1 LRVDH
6 PETVARAHV
15 ARGLDAFRE
24 GRLDAAEKEARA
36 ALNVDGKRPEAHF
49 LVGLLALEKKDW
61 RTAIS
66 AFGTVTL
73 INPYDRAAW
82 AHLARLFQ
90 RVGHF
95 DRADVAL
102 SRSLGAGAVDPETAD
117 LIGTALAQFGRH
129 REAETWHAK
138 AFAAAPARADFAINV
153 AASNLFLG
161 RDGAAAAALDP
172 FIEAGGVPQAE
183 WLYSTLRR
191 ARSRA
196 RADRLMARAE
206 NAGAPGARAFLGY
219 AAGKDYEDCALWDDA
234 FAAFDLGARAKRASI
249 EFDEQAEAAQFKAL
263 AETFTEEWAARAGA
277 GYDDPAPIFIVGQPR
292 TGTTLV
298 ERILAGHSMIE
309 AAGELQQFGLCVRR
323 LARAPL
329 DAPIDRAA
337 AAAGA
342 DPRALGEAYI
352 RAAAPM
358 RIGRSRFI
366 DKLPRN
372 YLHIP
377 LIAKAL
383 PRARIL
389 HLTRDPMDVC
399 FSSYKQLFADA
410 YFHSYDQEEMARHY
424 CRYAMLMD
432 RWRAVLPGVIFDVPY
447 ERLVADIEGESQ
459 RIFDFLDRPLE
470 PACLDFPSLD
480 QPVATA
486 SAAQVREPAHA
497 RSVGRWR
504 RYGAALDPMRRV
516 LAAAGRL
523 SPVVAVSEH

>member
-1 LRVDH
+1 MRTDN
-6 PETVARAHV
+6 PDTVARAHV
-15 ARGLDAFRE
+15 ARGLDAFRAA
-24 GRLDAAEKEARA
+24 RLDDAEAEARA
-36 ALNVDGKRPEAHF
+36 ALGADGRRPEAHF

-102 SRSLGAGAVDPETAD
+102 SRALGAGEVNPDTAD

-138 AFAAAPARADFAINV
+138 AFAGSPERADFAINV

-172 FIEAGGVPQAE
+172 FIETGGVPQAE
-183 WLYSTLRR
+183 WLFSTMRR
-191 ARSRA
+191 AKSRA

-206 NAGAPGARAFLGY
+206 GAGAAPGAVAFLAY
-219 AAGKDYEDCALWDDA
+219 AAGKDYEDCALWSDA
-234 FAAFDLGARAKRASI
+234 FAAFELGARAKRSSI
-249 EFDEQAEAAQFKAL
+249 VFDEQAEAAQFEAL
-263 AETFTEEWAARAGA
+263 AGTLTEEWAARARVGH
-277 GYDDPAPIFIVGQPR
+277 DDPAPIFIVGQPR

-329 DAPIDRAA
+329 DAPIARAA

-352 RAAAPM
+352 RASAPM
-358 RIGRSRFI
+358 RVGRPRFI

-424 CRYAMLMD
+424 CRYAMLME
-432 RWRAVLPGVIFDVPY
+432 RWRQVVPGAVLDVPY
-447 ERLVADIEGESQ
+447 ERLVAGVESETR
-459 RIFDFLDRPLE
+459 RILDFLGLPFE
-470 PACLDFPSLD
+470 AACLDFPELD

-504 RYGAALDPMRRV
+504 RYGTALEPMRRV
-516 LAAAGRL
+516 LERAGRL
-523 SPVVAVSEH
+523 APVVGG

>member
-1 LRVDH
+1 MDNAEAASR
-6 PETVARAHV
+6 THV
-15 ARGLDAFRE
+15 ARGLDAFR
-24 GRLDAAEKEARA
+24 AARFDEAEAEARA
-36 ALNVDGKRPEAHF
+36 ALGADGRRPEAHF
-49 LVGLLALEKKDW
+49 LVGLLALEKKAW

-82 AHLARLFQ
+82 AHLSRLFQ

-102 SRSLGAGAVDPETAD
+102 SRALGAGAVDPETAD

-138 AFAAAPARADFAINV
+138 AFSAAPDRADFAINV
-153 AASNLFLG
+153 AAANLFLG
-161 RDGAAAAALDP
+161 RDNAAAAVLDP

-183 WLYSTLRR
+183 WLYSTMRQ

-206 NAGAPGARAFLGY
+206 AASSPGARAFLAY
-219 AAGKDYEDCALWDDA
+219 AAGKDYEDCSLWPDA
-234 FAAFDLGARAKRASI
+234 FAAFEFGARAKRSSI
-249 EFDEQAEAAQFKAL
+249 EFDEKAEAAQFEAL
-263 AETFTEEWAARAGA
+263 AGTFTEEWAAHARLGC
-277 GYDDPAPIFIVGQPR
+277 DDPSPIFIIGQPR

-298 ERILAGHSMIE
+298 ERILSGHTMIE

-323 LARAPL
+323 LAGAPA
-329 DAPIDRAA
+329 DAPIARAA
-337 AAAGA
+337 AAAAA

-358 RIGRSRFI
+358 RAGRPRFI

-372 YLHIP
+372 YLHAP

-389 HLTRDPMDVC
+389 HLTRDPMDAC

-410 YFHSYDQEEMARHY
+410 YFHSYDQEEMARHF
-424 CRYAMLMD
+424 CRYALLMD
-432 RWRAVLPGVIFDVPY
+432 RWRALLPGAILDVPY
-447 ERLVADIEGESQ
+447 ERLVRNLESEAR
-459 RIFDFLDRPLE
+459 RIFEFLELPFEDR
-470 PACLDFPSLD
+470 CLDFPALD

-516 LAAAGRL
+516 LEAAGRL
-523 SPVVAVSEH
+523 APVVPVSEH

>member
-1 LRVDH
+1 MDT
-6 PETVARAHV
+6 PEDVARAHV
-15 ARGLDAFRE
+15 ARGLDAFR
-24 GRLDAAEKEARA
+24 GARLDDAEAEARA
-36 ALNVDGKRPEAHF
+36 AISADARRPEAHF
-49 LVGLLALEKKDW
+49 LVGLLALKRKDW

-66 AFGTVTL
+66 AFGSVTL

-82 AHLARLFQ
+82 AHLSRLFQ

-102 SRSLGAGAVDPETAD
+102 SRALGAGAVDPDTAD

-129 REAETWHAK
+129 REAEVWHQK

-153 AASNLFLG
+153 AAVNLFLG
-161 RDGAAAAALDP
+161 REGAATAALDP

-196 RADRLMARAE
+196 RADRLTARAE
-206 NAGAPGARAFLGY
+206 SAASPGACAFLAY
-219 AAGKDYEDCALWDDA
+219 AAGKDYEDCALWPEA
-234 FAAFDLGARAKRASI
+234 FRAFDLGARAKRSSI
-249 EFDEQAEAAQFKAL
+249 IFDEQAEAAQFEAL
-263 AETFTEEWAARAGA
+263 AETFTEEWAERAGA
-277 GYDDPAPIFIVGQPR
+277 GFDDPAPIFIVGQPR

-323 LARAPL
+323 LARAPA
-329 DAPIDRAA
+329 DAPLASAA

-358 RIGRSRFI
+358 RVGKPRFI

-372 YLHIP
+372 YLHLP

-399 FSSYKQLFADA
+399 FSSFKQLFADA
-410 YFHSYDQEEMARHY
+410 YYHSYDQEELARHY
-424 CRYAMLMD
+424 CRYAALMD
-432 RWRAVLPGVIFDVPY
+432 RWRAVSPGSILDVPY
-447 ERLVADIEGESQ
+447 ERLVAGVESEAR
-459 RIFDFLDRPLE
+459 RIFDFLDLSFE
-470 PACLDFPSLD
+470 PACLDFPGLD

-504 RYGAALDPMRRV
+504 RYSAALEPMRGI

-523 SPVVAVSEH
+523 TPVVGDLEH